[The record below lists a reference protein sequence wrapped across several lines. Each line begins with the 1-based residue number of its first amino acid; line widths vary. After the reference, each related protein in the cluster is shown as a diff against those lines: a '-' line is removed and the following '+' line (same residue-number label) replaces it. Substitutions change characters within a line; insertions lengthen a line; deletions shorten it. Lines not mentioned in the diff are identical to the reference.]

1 MECSCSAYGG
11 DFDDDGVYSSS
22 RELTARKEHQCYE
35 CQRTIKKG
43 EKFTYHSIFSDGTIA
58 NFKVCATC
66 TSIISGFFPNGWMFG
81 SVKDELS
88 DYLYFTWQEDLPS
101 NCISKLTTAAR
112 DIVCD
117 ILQGFQD
124 K

>member
-43 EKFTYHSIFSDGTIA
+43 EKFTTDNIRVIRPGYGLAPKYLVKILNKRAKNFISTGT
-58 NFKVCATC
+58 
-66 TSIISGFFPNGWMFG
+66 P
-81 SVKDELS
+81 L
-88 DYLYFTWQEDLPS
+88 
-101 NCISKLTTAAR
+101 KLNLL
-112 DIVCD
+112 D
-117 ILQGFQD
+117 
-124 K
+124 